1 MNEIKNK
8 KGDTV
13 KVVLIIVLL
22 ILLIASMSF
31 TVYDKF
37 IKKENSNPTVTD
49 KDKNNETQ
57 DKNQNEVSNLV
68 KDDQI
73 YMTNNSTTYTASMYN
88 FVISKEEKELLK
100 ELVFPI
106 SYVNGKSNT
115 ADDFILKNFNV
126 SQMSRSKKMDLIA
139 SNNNFYEPVKFST
152 DSGEKGYKEYDG
164 YITEENFL
172 RAYKNLYGVDVEYT
186 SGNFLDDSKIGGCYP
201 SDYDKSGKK
210 YWYYLYSCGGD
221 SDLYYY
227 SLVTKVE
234 KDNDLIN
241 VYLTTALINDDMNS
255 NKIEVYKYLNYKD
268 YNTMQNSLT
277 AKNRLSTCD
286 DNKCEKELDQLVKE
300 DKLSVYR
307 FTFKKQSDG
316 RYYLYSGEWQ

>member
-22 ILLIASMSF
+22 VLLIASMSF

-49 KDKNNETQ
+49 KDKSNETQ
-57 DKNQNEVSNLV
+57 DKNQDEVSNLV

-115 ADDFILKNFNV
+115 ASDFILKNFNV
-126 SQMSRSKKMDLIA
+126 SQMSRKEKMDLIA

-172 RAYKNLYGVDVEYT
+172 KAYKNLYGVDVEYT
-186 SGNFLDDSKIGGCYP
+186 SGNFLDDSEMGCYP

-210 YWYYLYSCGGD
+210 YWYNLYSCGGD
-221 SDLYYY
+221 SDLDYY

-234 KDNDLIN
+234 KNNDLIN

-255 NKIEVYKYLNYKD
+255 NKIEVYNYLNYKD

-286 DNKCEKELDQLVKE
+286 DNRCEKELNQLVKE
-300 DKLSVYR
+300 EKLSVYK